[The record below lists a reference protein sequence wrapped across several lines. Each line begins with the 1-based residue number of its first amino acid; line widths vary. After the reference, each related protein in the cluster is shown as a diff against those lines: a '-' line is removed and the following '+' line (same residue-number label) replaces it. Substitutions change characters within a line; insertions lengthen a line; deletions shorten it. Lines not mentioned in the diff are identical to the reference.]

1 MLHNIKRQATADT
14 TADFGYQTVFFRTEA
29 DAIVLQLFYLV
40 ADVSRVYSRL
50 INFEYTFCQVHQLFL
65 VVCSFAIEGGEIG
78 WVRWVILFS
87 IVEHSLQQSDGVSHV
102 DDDFVQG
109 NDIGH
114 QMDES
119 VLFGKRCEVDF
130 LLLIADVR
138 ANQLEGLQRVGDVDV
153 KSAVLI
159 ADGSPRT
166 SLHVDCT
173 IRNRISGFG
182 IQQGSCDVAELWL
195 FRRSDEDVILV
206 EGEVQTLVAC
216 YFVYGFGDGS

>member
-1 MLHNIKRQATADT
+1 M
-14 TADFGYQTVFFRTEA
+14 RT
-29 DAIVLQLFYLV
+29 
-40 ADVSRVYSRL
+40 
-50 INFEYTFCQVHQLFL
+50 
-65 VVCSFAIEGGEIG
+65 FAIEGREIG
-78 WVRWVILFS
+78 RMQGVVLFPVI
-87 IVEHSLQQSDGVSHV
+87 EHAVQQGDRVSHA

-109 NDIGH
+109 NDIRL
-114 QMDES
+114 QVDDC
-119 VLFGKRCEVDF
+119 VLSSERCEVDF

-138 ANQLEGLQRVGDVDV
+138 ANQLEGLQCVGDVDV

-195 FRRSDEDVILV
+195 FRRSDEDVILL
-206 EGEVQTLVAC
+206 EGELQTLVAC